1 MKKIIGFILILCAFA
16 TCQDPPQSPDDRT
29 QSLRNVGSLIT
40 KEQAQRWRGRNEK
53 TSSGLR
59 EQSSPTI
66 SKNSL
71 QQVVNAMTEYDG
83 VYFHHALEGDK
94 HHVLLI
100 PYKDEQ
106 SLWSTTLVIDA
117 NSNSKVDVATASLW
131 AGSYMAENVDG
142 PWSHFFGRHVFE
154 AILSNNSF
162 EQMEIAPA
170 TNDSGLAQLLLY
182 VTYLSSTTNGRMQG
196 TVEVYDHSH
205 QCPPYCP

>member
-1 MKKIIGFILILCAFA
+1 MKKITGFILILCAFA
-16 TCQDPPQSPDDRT
+16 TCQDSPQSPNDRS
-29 QSLRNVGSLIT
+29 QSLRNIGSLISN
-40 KEQAQRWRGRNEK
+40 EEASRWRSRDEK
-53 TSSGLR
+53 TSSRLR
-59 EQSSPTI
+59 QQSSPTI
-66 SKNSL
+66 SKSSL
-71 QQVVNAMTEYDG
+71 QQVVNAMTDYDG
-83 VYFHHALEGDK
+83 VYFHYGLEGDK

-100 PYKDEQ
+100 PYKDGQ

-117 NSNSKVDVATASLW
+117 NSNSKVDVTTASLW
-131 AGSYMAENVDG
+131 AGSYMSENVDG

-154 AILSNNSF
+154 TILSNNSF

-182 VTYLSSTTNGRMQG
+182 ATYHSSTTNGRIQE